1 MHSQWWTAAD
11 AYTLDRVDKIFDRH
25 RWTDNKPSVKD
36 SSYFTIIT
44 QASFFFFTA
53 TYIDIVARYT
63 RFVSSAIK
71 SATVKGSL
79 NFRP

>member
-11 AYTLDRVDKIFDRH
+11 AYTLDKVDKIFDRH

-36 SSYFTIIT
+36 SSYFTINHADVI
-44 QASFFFFTA
+44 FFTA
-53 TYIDIVARYT
+53 TYTDIVARYT

-71 SATVKGSL
+71 STTVKGSL

>member
-11 AYTLDRVDKIFDRH
+11 AYTLDKVDKVFDRH

-44 QASFFFFTA
+44 RTSFFLPQLTL
-53 TYIDIVARYT
+53 T
-63 RFVSSAIK
+63 SSQDTPE
-71 SATVKGSL
+71 SSVVLL
-79 NFRP
+79 NPQQLKVV

>member
-11 AYTLDRVDKIFDRH
+11 AYTLDKVDKIFDRH

-44 QASFFFFTA
+44 QTSFFLLQLTL
-53 TYIDIVARYT
+53 T
-63 RFVSSAIK
+63 SSQDTPD
-71 SATVKGSL
+71 SSVVLL
-79 NFRP
+79 NPQQLKVV

>member
-11 AYTLDRVDKIFDRH
+11 AYTLDKVDKIFDRH

-44 QASFFFFTA
+44 QASFLFLPQLTL
-53 TYIDIVARYT
+53 T
-63 RFVSSAIK
+63 SSQDTPD
-71 SATVKGSL
+71 SSVVLL
-79 NFRP
+79 NPQQLKVV

>member
-11 AYTLDRVDKIFDRH
+11 AYTLDKVDKVFDRH

-44 QASFFFFTA
+44 QTSFFLPQLTL
-53 TYIDIVARYT
+53 T
-63 RFVSSAIK
+63 SSQDTPD
-71 SATVKGSL
+71 SSVVLL
-79 NFRP
+79 NPQQLKVV